1 MSAIETIS
9 FLVDPI
15 KKIIFGDEQS
25 QLSSLPVAAWKEIHQ
40 KYSISDYI
48 PYSSYDSETS
58 LFHHN
63 DGNVAFCCEVTPR
76 SRSGGASAV
85 AMNEILS
92 KMPDGVFL
100 QTTYFGS
107 KNLERELKI
116 FREEHSVREQMGGID
131 AELVGESM
139 DQMIDFLR
147 QKTKE
152 SCSET
157 MVTKVKNIRLFFSI
171 VSNTKSG
178 IKNIEYFKQD
188 LVNVLHSNGFDP
200 RTVEAKDLFE
210 IGYELM
216 NPDQEFTTYPDYD
229 DTHYLNKQV
238 VSPNSTYLVDDDF
251 IQINNKTTWVNL
263 TPQSISKNFH
273 IWEFGQKLGDYMGDS
288 LNANQFNDSFLIN
301 LTVKKK
307 SKKATSATTR
317 NHATISSQNWGAIFR
332 KFTAVKEESLDI
344 IDRIDEKKEELYEFD
359 MDVLISGENKEA
371 ANANAQVIESYW
383 NKSGEGLSKIKL
395 DKTKGIHHL
404 AFLNALP
411 MAVSEEYFTEIGGKF
426 RTLFSNQ
433 ISHFFPLE
441 ADSRGEGFNLPLV
454 TRRGG
459 LGFIDLYSSN
469 TNFNGFI
476 VATSGAG
483 KSVLLN
489 MLGYNSY
496 ARGDKVFVLDYDN
509 SFTGLTESIDGQY
522 LELNPDIKSI
532 SFNPFS
538 EISSVEELRA
548 ELPYLSAFIYLLGSS
563 KSTQRAEEDEK
574 LIKTEMQQ
582 IILNQYTLLQDKLEI
597 TYIRD
602 AIIKEHSGDSRFTD
616 FAKQL
621 GQYCKNGM
629 YEKWFSGPCEF
640 TMEKDMM
647 AVEFKGVE
655 AHDDLRDPLIM
666 LLLYHIGKV
675 MYSPDPNKPRIQ
687 IILDEAHR
695 FLGKNPRMDD
705 FIEQA
710 YRRARKFN
718 ASMIIA
724 TQGFD
729 DIAGSD
735 GLNNAGRVIINN
747 SAWKL
752 FLKQTEPST
761 NAMIKSEVFGFDET
775 DKKLLRS
782 VKTKKRE
789 YSEIF
794 TISSDDRKTIFRLI
808 MPKFFYYLTTTDQQD
823 KKLLNQYME
832 TYQCNKIKAI
842 RILLD
847 EQNNKK

>member
-1 MSAIETIS
+1 MSAINS
-9 FLVDPI
+9 
-15 KKIIFGDEQS
+15 IIEKLIGGGSGEIN
-25 QLSSLPVAAWKEIHQ
+25 SLPVSSWKSIQE

-48 PYSSYDSETS
+48 PYSSYDSES
-58 LFHHN
+58 QYFHHS
-63 DGNVAFCCEVTPR
+63 DGTVGFCCEASPR
-76 SRSGGASAV
+76 TRSGGATAV

-92 KMPDGVFL
+92 KMPEDTFL
-100 QTTYFGS
+100 QVSYFGS
-107 KNLERELKI
+107 KN
-116 FREEHSVREQMGGID
+116 FRTEHSVRERMGGPD

-139 DQMIDFLR
+139 DEMINFLR
-147 QKTKE
+147 EKTKE
-152 SCSET
+152 SCSEN
-157 MVTKVKNIRLFFSI
+157 MVTKVKKIRLFFSI
-171 VSNTKSG
+171 VSTS
-178 IKNIEYFKQD
+178 KNGAKKLALFRND
-188 LVNVLHSNGFDP
+188 LENVLHSNGFSP
-200 RTVEAKDLFE
+200 QTVNAQMLHEVC
-210 IGYELM
+210 YELM
-216 NPDQEFTTYPDYD
+216 NPNIDFKDYPDYD
-229 DTHYLNKQV
+229 DNIYLNKQI
-238 VSPNSTYLVDDDF
+238 VSHNSSYLVNDDYF
-251 IQINNKTTWVNL
+251 EINNEKAWLNL
-263 TPQSISKNFH
+263 TPQSISKHFH
-273 IWEFGQKLGDYMGDS
+273 IWEFGQKLGDYLGDS
-288 LNANQFNDSFLIN
+288 LNSNQFNDSFLIN
-301 LTVKKK
+301 LSVKKK
-307 SKKATSATTR
+307 SKKSTKATTR

-359 MDVLISGENKEA
+359 MDVLISGENIEDAKK
-371 ANANAQVIESYW
+371 NAQVIESFW
-383 NKSGEGLSKIKL
+383 NKSGEGRTKIKL
-395 DKTKGIHHL
+395 EKTKGIHHL

-411 MAVSEEYFTEIGGKF
+411 MCVSEEYFTNIGGKF

-433 ISHFFPLE
+433 ISHLFPLE
-441 ADSRGEGFNLPLV
+441 ADSIGEGFNLPLV

-459 LGFIDLYSSN
+459 IGFIDLYASS

-489 MLGYNSY
+489 MIGYNSY

-538 EISSVEELRA
+538 DIKSVDELRE
-548 ELPYLSAFIYLLGSS
+548 ELPYLSSFIYLLGSS
-563 KSTQRAEEDEK
+563 KSTTRAEEDEK

-582 IILNQYTLLQDKLEI
+582 IILNQYNLVKEKLEI

-602 AIIKEHSGDSRFTD
+602 AILKEHSDDARFKD

-640 TMEKDMM
+640 SMEKDMM

-655 AHDDLRDPLIM
+655 QHDDLRDPLVM

-729 DIAGSD
+729 DIAGSN
-735 GLNNAGRVIINN
+735 GLSNAGRVIVNN

-761 NAMIKSEVFGFDET
+761 NAMINSNVFGFDET
-775 DKKLLRS
+775 DKRLLRS

-789 YSEIF
+789 YSEIY
-794 TISSDDRKTIFRLI
+794 TISSDDVKAIFRLI
-808 MPKFFYYLTTTDQQD
+808 MPKFFYYLTSTDQQD
-823 KKLLNQYME
+823 KKLINSYM
-832 TYQCNKIKAI
+832 QNNNCNKIKAI
-842 RILLD
+842 KLILKD
-847 EQNNKK
+847 EKAKK